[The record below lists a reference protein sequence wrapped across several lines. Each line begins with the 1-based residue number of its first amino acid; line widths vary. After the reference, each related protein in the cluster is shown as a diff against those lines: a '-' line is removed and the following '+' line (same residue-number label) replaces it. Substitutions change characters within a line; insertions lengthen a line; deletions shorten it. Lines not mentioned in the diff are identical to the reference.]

1 MVSMIRN
8 GGYIPFFVTERKRSE
23 AALIKVIQEA
33 YIQGVSTRKIAK
45 LAKCLGIENISRSQV
60 MR

>member
-8 GGYIPFFVTERKRSE
+8 NGYIPFFVTERKRSE

-33 YIQGVSTRKIAK
+33 SIQGVSTRK
-45 LAKCLGIENISRSQV
+45 SQN
-60 MR
+60 